1 MGVAVQ
7 EEGIQT
13 FLSYFYSSMRFDDL
27 VPENQKDTAGKRQKR
42 GKEGR
47 KGSQIWEARSRD
59 QASHMGW
66 ERQTLMRQERGK
78 HD

>member
-47 KGSQIWEARSRD
+47 KGSQI
-59 QASHMGW
+59 
-66 ERQTLMRQERGK
+66 
-78 HD
+78 

>member
-47 KGSQIWEARSRD
+47 KIGKKGSQI
-59 QASHMGW
+59 
-66 ERQTLMRQERGK
+66 
-78 HD
+78 